1 MTLSQSISLSHHII
15 TPHFRAQTAL
25 YKMFKH
31 AFNFKERWW
40 ECCDDQIQR
49 STNDKVI
56 WNFHLYCEEIKRLNR
71 LFPNLA
77 LQPQLGIHSDE
88 LAKYITD
95 IVLKSHSRN
104 YYLDLYQNMYCHII
118 HAMVGSAFCDAF
130 PTVGTKKLSQVTKNN
145 VRTQNFML
153 LRHTLLSTI
162 PNGYVILRPKSISSC
177 DSNKEKINKE
187 QISAFSEEHFDREKG
202 LIKKS
207 LIQNLSFVQKLQAQP
222 QIKRKSRRLYINRS
236 QQILTSVS
244 KLGLDSFICVGR
256 GGLCVVLTGDGHLK
270 TAYRKRFSRDM
281 ILKKRFEQDR
291 IRSVLYQTENIL
303 S

>member
-15 TPHFRAQTAL
+15 TPHQRVQTAL

-40 ECCDDQIQR
+40 ECIDDQVQK
-49 STNDKVI
+49 SMNGSVI
-56 WNFHLYCEEIKRLNR
+56 WNLRLYCEEINRLNR

-77 LQPQLGIHSDE
+77 LQPQLGINSDQ
-88 LAKYITD
+88 LARHITD
-95 IVLKSHSRN
+95 IVLKSDSRV
-104 YYLDLYQNMYCHII
+104 YYYDLYQNMYCNFI
-118 HAMVGSAFCDAF
+118 HAMVGTALRDAF
-130 PTVGTKKLSQVTKNN
+130 PTIGSKKLTLFSDNS
-145 VRTQNFML
+145 VRHQNFLL

-162 PNGYVILRPKSISSC
+162 PNGYVILRPKSVFLHET
-177 DSNKEKINKE
+177 NRKEMTT
-187 QISAFSEEHFDREKG
+187 FSEEHFDHEKG
-202 LIKKS
+202 VIKKS
-207 LIQNLSFVQKLQAQP
+207 LIQNLSFVKKLNAQP

-236 QQILTSVS
+236 QQILTLVS
-244 KLGLDSFICVGR
+244 KQGLDSFICVGK

-281 ILKKRFEQDR
+281 ILQKRFEQDR
-291 IRSVLYQTENIL
+291 IRSVLYQTEGIL